1 MKRNLNIF
9 LLLFLLLL
17 CLPATIAAAFSDV
30 KSSDWFA
37 ADVGDMTAEGLI
49 CGYPDGTFRPG
60 RTITAAEFV
69 SIVGRCGGLEPAASS
84 SSHWAAGTM
93 QAALE
98 AGWYDWDE
106 LPPTGEKYDLP
117 LPRQL
122 AVNILM
128 RALLPDKTG
137 DYVTESAKMAD
148 FSALDG
154 RYYYTVLAAYSCGVV
169 AGDDQ
174 GRFNPKSGLTRAE
187 ACTIIRRAQV
197 LSGQETPAL
206 PDTPAVSPAPTPT
219 VKTGGGVSEHGK
231 LHVQGTQLCD
241 EHGAAVELHGMSSH
255 GIQWYPQYTSKQAI
269 ANTAAFGA
277 NLFRVAM
284 YTGEGGYL
292 SDSSKIRQQTY
303 AAVDA
308 ALANDMYVIVDWHIL
323 SDGNP
328 KTNQAQAIA
337 FFQEAA
343 ARYANQP
350 GVLYE
355 ICNEPNGNVTWA
367 RDIKP
372 YAQAVVTAIRAKAPK
387 SVILIGSG
395 TWSQDILDPAKDPVQ
410 GTNLMYTCHF
420 YAGTHGAWLRD
431 RIDSA
436 RKLGLPIFISEWG
449 TSAADGSGG
458 VYLTQSKAWLD
469 FLDARGIS
477 WANWSLCDKSET
489 SAALK
494 PGTNAN
500 KTWTT
505 SDLSQSGQFVFSRF

>member
-154 RYYYTVLAAYSCGVV
+154 RYYNKVLAAYSCGVV

-255 GIQWYPQYTSKQAI
+255 GIQWFPQYTTKQAI
-269 ANTAAFGA
+269 ANTAAYGA

-292 SDSSKIRQQTY
+292 SSPAQIKKAAY
-303 AAVDA
+303 AAMDA
-308 ALANDMYVIVDWHIL
+308 AIENDMYVIIDCHIL
-323 SDGNP
+323 SDGDP
-328 KTNQAQAIA
+328 LTHLKEAQAM
-337 FFQEAA
+337 
-343 ARYANQP
+343 
-350 GVLYE
+350 VK
-355 ICNEPNGNVTWA
+355 T
-367 RDIKP
+367 
-372 YAQAVVTAIRAKAPK
+372 IRSNAPD
-387 SVILIGSG
+387 SIILIGSG
-395 TWSQDILDPAKDPVQ
+395 TWSQDLQDPAADPVV

-420 YAGTHGAWLRD
+420 YAGTHGAWLRQ
-431 RIDSA
+431 RIADA
-436 RKLGLPIFISEWG
+436 QKRGLAVFVSEWG
-449 TSAADGSGG
+449 ASRADGSGG
-458 VYLTQSKAWLD
+458 VFTQESETWLN
-469 FLDARGIS
+469 FLHQNGIS
-477 WANWSLCDKSET
+477 WASWSLCDKNET

-494 PGTNAN
+494 PGTPTNRP
-500 KTWTT
+500 WTDN
-505 SDLSQSGQFVFSRF
+505 DLTPSGKFVFSHF

>member
-154 RYYYTVLAAYSCGVV
+154 RYYNKVLAAYSCGVV

-255 GIQWYPQYTSKQAI
+255 GIQWFPQYTTKQAI
-269 ANTAAFGA
+269 ANTAAYGA

-292 SDSSKIRQQTY
+292 SSPAQIKKAAY
-303 AAVDA
+303 AAMDA
-308 ALANDMYVIVDWHIL
+308 AIENDMYVIIDWHIL
-323 SDGNP
+323 SDGDP
-328 KTNQAQAIA
+328 LTHLKEAQAL
-337 FFQEAA
+337 
-343 ARYANQP
+343 
-350 GVLYE
+350 VK
-355 ICNEPNGNVTWA
+355 T
-367 RDIKP
+367 
-372 YAQAVVTAIRAKAPK
+372 IRSNAPD
-387 SVILIGSG
+387 SIILIGSG
-395 TWSQDILDPAKDPVQ
+395 TWSQDLQDPAADPVV

-420 YAGTHGAWLRD
+420 YAGTHGAWLRQ
-431 RIDSA
+431 RIADA
-436 RKLGLPIFISEWG
+436 QKRGLAVFVSEWG
-449 TSAADGSGG
+449 ASRADGSGS
-458 VYLTQSKAWLD
+458 VFTQESETWLN
-469 FLDARGIS
+469 FLHQNGIS
-477 WANWSLCDKSET
+477 WASWSLCDKNET

-494 PGTNAN
+494 PGTPTNRP
-500 KTWTT
+500 WTDN
-505 SDLSQSGQFVFSRF
+505 DLTPSGKFVFSHF

>member
-69 SIVGRCGGLEPAASS
+69 SIVGQCGGLEPAASS

-154 RYYYTVLAAYSCGVV
+154 RYYNKVLAAYSCGVV

-255 GIQWYPQYTSKQAI
+255 GIQWFPQYTTKQAI
-269 ANTAAFGA
+269 ANTAAYGA

-292 SDSSKIRQQTY
+292 SSPAQIKKAAY
-303 AAVDA
+303 AAMDA
-308 ALANDMYVIVDWHIL
+308 AIENDMYVIIDWHIL
-323 SDGNP
+323 SDGDP
-328 KTNQAQAIA
+328 LTHLKEAQAL
-337 FFQEAA
+337 
-343 ARYANQP
+343 
-350 GVLYE
+350 VK
-355 ICNEPNGNVTWA
+355 T
-367 RDIKP
+367 
-372 YAQAVVTAIRAKAPK
+372 IRSNAPD
-387 SVILIGSG
+387 SIILIGSG
-395 TWSQDILDPAKDPVQ
+395 TWSQDLQDPAADPVV

-420 YAGTHGAWLRD
+420 YAGTHGAWLRQ
-431 RIDSA
+431 RIADA
-436 RKLGLPIFISEWG
+436 QKRGLAVFVSEWG
-449 TSAADGSGG
+449 ASRADGSGG
-458 VYLTQSKAWLD
+458 VFTQESETWLN
-469 FLDARGIS
+469 FLHQNGIS
-477 WANWSLCDKSET
+477 WASWSLCDKNET

-494 PGTNAN
+494 PGTPTNRP
-500 KTWTT
+500 WTDN
-505 SDLSQSGQFVFSRF
+505 DLTPSGKFVFSHF

>member
-1 MKRNLNIF
+1 MKRHLNIF

-154 RYYYTVLAAYSCGVV
+154 RYYNKVLAAYSCGVV

-255 GIQWYPQYTSKQAI
+255 GIQWFPQYTTKQAI
-269 ANTAAFGA
+269 ANTAAYGA

-292 SDSSKIRQQTY
+292 SSPAQIKKAAY
-303 AAVDA
+303 AAMDA
-308 ALANDMYVIVDWHIL
+308 AIENDMYVIIDWHIL
-323 SDGNP
+323 SDGDP
-328 KTNQAQAIA
+328 LTHLKEAQAL
-337 FFQEAA
+337 
-343 ARYANQP
+343 
-350 GVLYE
+350 VK
-355 ICNEPNGNVTWA
+355 T
-367 RDIKP
+367 
-372 YAQAVVTAIRAKAPK
+372 IRSNAPD
-387 SVILIGSG
+387 SIILIGSG
-395 TWSQDILDPAKDPVQ
+395 TWSQDLQDPAADPVV

-420 YAGTHGAWLRD
+420 YAGTHGAWLRQ
-431 RIDSA
+431 RIADA
-436 RKLGLPIFISEWG
+436 QKRGLAVFVSEWG
-449 TSAADGSGG
+449 ASRADGSGG
-458 VYLTQSKAWLD
+458 VFTQESETWLN
-469 FLDARGIS
+469 FLHQNGIS
-477 WANWSLCDKSET
+477 WASWSLCDKNET

-494 PGTNAN
+494 PGTPTNRP
-500 KTWTT
+500 WTDN
-505 SDLSQSGQFVFSRF
+505 DLTPSGKFVFSHF

>member
-1 MKRNLNIF
+1 M
-9 LLLFLLLL
+9 
-17 CLPATIAAAFSDV
+17 AQ
-30 KSSDWFA
+30 
-37 ADVGDMTAEGLI
+37 GD
-49 CGYPDGTFRPG
+49 
-60 RTITAAEFV
+60 
-69 SIVGRCGGLEPAASS
+69 
-84 SSHWAAGTM
+84 
-93 QAALE
+93 
-98 AGWYDWDE
+98 
-106 LPPTGEKYDLP
+106 EKG
-117 LPRQL
+117 
-122 AVNILM
+122 N
-128 RALLPDKTG
+128 
-137 DYVTESAKMAD
+137 
-148 FSALDG
+148 FH
-154 RYYYTVLAAYSCGVV
+154 
-169 AGDDQ
+169 
-174 GRFNPKSGLTRAE
+174 PKGSLTRAE
-187 ACTIIRRAQV
+187 ACALIQRAEKLRGGATI
-197 LSGQETPAL
+197 TPD
-206 PDTPAVSPAPTPT
+206 PKPTPEPEQPT
-219 VKTGGGVSEHGK
+219 TTLRGGVTKNGWLQVK
-231 LHVQGTQLCD
+231 GTQLCN
-241 EHGAAVELHGMSSH
+241 ETGQAIVLHGISSH

-372 YAQAVVTAIRAKAPK
+372 YAQAVVMAIRAKAPK
-387 SVILIGSG
+387 SVSLIGSG

>member
-1 MKRNLNIF
+1 M
-9 LLLFLLLL
+9 
-17 CLPATIAAAFSDV
+17 
-30 KSSDWFA
+30 
-37 ADVGDMTAEGLI
+37 
-49 CGYPDGTFRPG
+49 
-60 RTITAAEFV
+60 
-69 SIVGRCGGLEPAASS
+69 
-84 SSHWAAGTM
+84 
-93 QAALE
+93 
-98 AGWYDWDE
+98 
-106 LPPTGEKYDLP
+106 
-117 LPRQL
+117 
-122 AVNILM
+122 
-128 RALLPDKTG
+128 
-137 DYVTESAKMAD
+137 
-148 FSALDG
+148 
-154 RYYYTVLAAYSCGVV
+154 
-169 AGDDQ
+169 
-174 GRFNPKSGLTRAE
+174 
-187 ACTIIRRAQV
+187 
-197 LSGQETPAL
+197 
-206 PDTPAVSPAPTPT
+206 
-219 VKTGGGVSEHGK
+219 
-231 LHVQGTQLCD
+231 
-241 EHGAAVELHGMSSH
+241 
-255 GIQWYPQYTSKQAI
+255 
-269 ANTAAFGA
+269 
-277 NLFRVAM
+277 
-284 YTGEGGYL
+284 
-292 SDSSKIRQQTY
+292 
-303 AAVDA
+303 
-308 ALANDMYVIVDWHIL
+308 IVDWHIL

-458 VYLTQSKAWLD
+458 GYLTQSKAWLD